1 LVNKGNNLTT
11 KASQTINLHA
21 DSLIDLLVAQC
32 ADLEALLKLARQESA
47 AAEANDFDRML
58 EVTTQ
63 RATLGERLESY
74 HRQISEL
81 RALMGDSAEHV
92 LQSTLVKDSIR
103 LALEI
108 QGNDAATSTSLTH
121 LRAYTNSH
129 ISRLDQG
136 RRSST
141 AYLNEARVAGIK
153 CDRRA

>member
-1 LVNKGNNLTT
+1 LTT
-11 KASQTINLHA
+11 KATINTHA

-47 AAEANDFDRML
+47 AATQNDFDRML

-81 RALMGDSAEHV
+81 RAVMGDSAEHV

-108 QGNDAATSTSLTH
+108 QGNDKVTSTSLIH
-121 LRAYTNSH
+121 LRTNTNGQ
-129 ISRLDQG
+129 ISRLEQG
-136 RRSST
+136 RRNST
-141 AYLNEARVAGIK
+141 AYLSEARVAGIK